1 MSTADSAPGSSV
13 SPSYWSRVSELL
25 SKPSFRWF
33 WLGSSTQAIGQ
44 ATQFLVIGWLVL
56 EITGSSTELGLVI
69 FLYGVPNVT
78 FLLIAGIV
86 ADRFDRRYV
95 LMITQ
100 AGVGLIIS
108 VLAVLTLLN
117 TVSIWHIYVA
127 AALLGIVQSL
137 NMPARMTM
145 VSDLVE
151 PRSILDAVA
160 LQNAAVHAGRMVGP
174 PIAGAIIEVWSLSA
188 SLFVIAVCYAVSI
201 VCVAKIG
208 RTTQAAK
215 AASGSVFRNF
225 ADGISYIKNNPV
237 VLTAIVITCSF
248 GGFGMSHQQVIP
260 AMAKEVLGVGAAG
273 VGLLFLASGIG
284 SFLGNFLLPIIGS
297 TKVYRSLLINLVL
310 FAVFLSFFSWS
321 SWFWVSWIF
330 FLLVGLVGLGS
341 VWPLATS
348 LIQLE
353 SPADMKGRVMGILQF
368 TPGFHYLGAYPLALA
383 AGQFGWGVAMTA
395 TAVAT
400 LLVTIWFGVIRS
412 GAPAINIQINKEN
425 SAN

>member
-1 MSTADSAPGSSV
+1 MSTADGTVDSAST
-13 SPSYWSRVSELL
+13 SYRSRVSELL
-25 SKPSFRWF
+25 RKPAFRWF

-56 EITGSSTELGLVI
+56 DVTGSATELGLVI

-78 FLLIAGIV
+78 FLLVAGIV

-95 LMITQ
+95 LMTTQ
-100 AGVGLIIS
+100 TGVGLLIATLG
-108 VLAVLTLLN
+108 VLAAVDA
-117 TVSIWHIYVA
+117 VAIWHIYVA
-127 AALLGIVQSL
+127 AVLLGIVQSL

-145 VSDLVE
+145 VSDIVE
-151 PRSILDAVA
+151 QRSILDAVA
-160 LQNAAVHAGRMVGP
+160 MQNAAVHAGRMIGP
-174 PIAGAIIEVWSLSA
+174 PVAGVVIEVWGIGA
-188 SLFVIAVCYAVSI
+188 SLFVISGCYILSMACI
-201 VCVAKIG
+201 GKIG
-208 RTTQAAK
+208 RTSQTARATGQ
-215 AASGSVFRNF
+215 SV
-225 ADGISYIKNNPV
+225 IKNFTDGVAYIRSNPV

-260 AMAKEVLGVGAAG
+260 AMAKDVLGVGAAG
-273 VGLLFLASGIG
+273 VGLLFLASGLG

-297 TKVYRSLLINLVL
+297 TRIYRLLLINLVL
-310 FAVFLSFFSWS
+310 FAIFLSLFSWS
-321 SWFWVSWIF
+321 SWFWVSWVL

-348 LIQLE
+348 LIQVE

-368 TPGFHYLGAYPLALA
+368 TPGFHFLGAFPLALL

-400 LLVTIWFGVIRS
+400 LLMTVWFGVLRS
-412 GAPAINIQINKEN
+412 GAPEINIQTSRE
-425 SAN
+425 SASN

>member
-1 MSTADSAPGSSV
+1 MSTASSSV
-13 SPSYWSRVSELL
+13 PLSYWVRVSELL
-25 SKPSFRWF
+25 RKPSFRWF

-56 EITGSSTELGLVI
+56 EVTGSSTELGLVI

-78 FLLIAGIV
+78 FLLVAGIV

-95 LMITQ
+95 LMVTQ
-100 AGVGLIIS
+100 AGVGFII
-108 VLAVLTLLN
+108 VALAVLTLIDAVL
-117 TVSIWHIYVA
+117 IWHIYVA
-127 AALLGIVQSL
+127 AAMLGIVQSL

-151 PRSILDAVA
+151 QRSILDAVA

-174 PIAGAIIEVWSLSA
+174 PVAGVIIEVWSLSA
-188 SLFVIAVCYAVSI
+188 SLFVIAGCYAVSI
-201 VCVAKIG
+201 ICVAKIG
-208 RTTQAAK
+208 RTAQAVK
-215 AASGSVFRNF
+215 ATSGSVFRNF
-225 ADGISYIKNNPV
+225 ADGISYIKNNQV

-284 SFLGNFLLPIIGS
+284 SFLGNFLLPIIGT
-297 TKVYRSLLINLVL
+297 TKVYRSLLINLIL
-310 FAVFLSFFSWS
+310 FAIFLSVFSWS
-321 SWFWVSWIF
+321 SWFRVSWVL
-330 FLLVGLVGLGS
+330 FLLVGLIGLGS

-353 SPADMKGRVMGILQF
+353 SPAKMKGRVMGILQF
-368 TPGFHYLGAYPLALA
+368 TPGFHFLGAYPLALA
-383 AGQFGWGVAMTA
+383 AEQFGWGVAMTA

-400 LLVTIWFGVIRS
+400 LVVTIWFGVIRG
-412 GAPAINIQINKEN
+412 GAPAVNIQINKGN
-425 SAN
+425 SAE

>member
-1 MSTADSAPGSSV
+1 
-13 SPSYWSRVSELL
+13 
-25 SKPSFRWF
+25 
-33 WLGSSTQAIGQ
+33 
-44 ATQFLVIGWLVL
+44 
-56 EITGSSTELGLVI
+56 
-69 FLYGVPNVT
+69 
-78 FLLIAGIV
+78 
-86 ADRFDRRYV
+86 
-95 LMITQ
+95 
-100 AGVGLIIS
+100 
-108 VLAVLTLLN
+108 
-117 TVSIWHIYVA
+117 
-127 AALLGIVQSL
+127 
-137 NMPARMTM
+137 
-145 VSDLVE
+145 
-151 PRSILDAVA
+151 
-160 LQNAAVHAGRMVGP
+160 
-174 PIAGAIIEVWSLSA
+174 
-188 SLFVIAVCYAVSI
+188 
-201 VCVAKIG
+201 
-208 RTTQAAK
+208 
-215 AASGSVFRNF
+215 
-225 ADGISYIKNNPV
+225 V

-310 FAVFLSFFSWS
+310 FAIFLSFFSWS

-425 SAN
+425 SAD